1 MFVVIFKASMSST
14 ISVVNGLTSAV
25 AGSSTTVTTGKHPL
39 ATAFSEEAAIS
50 AVDDLITALTENG
63 DVTFGTM
70 GMGTPSAA
78 LLQLDQKMVR
88 DVSVTSRVPSV
99 RGGRFRHQVKPIH
112 HTKPTPVV
120 ISDYQKS
127 LLDANF
133 DAFVTRVSSL
143 SVSDQ
148 VKWWSLMFRYL
159 FYLRNLRGE
168 GKRERLLFY
177 YLFGKVH
184 EHYPKTAE
192 ALVSLIPGFGY
203 FGDLDHLITEYRPK
217 GDSGAG
223 VVDAAVNCY
232 ITFLNADAIQVFGK
246 PLHQVTLDQVDAL
259 NAQLKAM
266 TSKEVHDFVKGK
278 KLSLAAKW
286 FKREGKKDSEN
297 LDLFIEK
304 LYPMP
309 GSAALKVSDPVRY
322 GKRVSYSM
330 MRLRKVITVITQ
342 CLGVAEQMMCAKPE
356 KAGDISRDWSDI
368 DMEHAPAAF
377 ATKYRKALLNESLT
391 ETVDAT
397 TLETGNRSMRDDR
410 IECRKHTLRAIL
422 DGKLKGANQDL
433 AKLSE
438 LVMSHLSGGY
448 GSVQH
453 AHVSSSLT
461 MGERSLIAQQWS
473 DLVKSIKEMVQE
485 QVTAH
490 AGEKDF
496 IDPRNVIPIVD
507 TSGSMSSAK
516 VQDKAI
522 GLGLLA
528 TAISNLPGCMISFS
542 DEPKVFNIDLTKDVF
557 DQFLQ
562 VCHGPTG
569 LNTNVDATYR
579 LVLDLMVKRSVP
591 KTDFALLYLTDGQF
605 DSGLVH
611 FDKDLERT
619 SSYGYGGWGNGNT
632 RSHFQDVFLGRMEKA
647 FQEKGYTLPRTIF
660 WNLNGT
666 TSNYMAAEDT
676 KGVQMVSGFSQTL
689 MKQVFT
695 GEFELVK
702 DEATG
707 AVRVKVDP
715 WTSFLKVLTSDT
727 FTPILHKVLATKE
740 GVFGMLH

>member
-1 MFVVIFKASMSST
+1 LAPTSKHLLAS
-14 ISVVNGLTSAV
+14 
-25 AGSSTTVTTGKHPL
+25 
-39 ATAFSEEAAIS
+39 AFASEAAIS

-63 DVTFGTM
+63 DVTFGAM
-70 GMGTPSAA
+70 GHNTPSSA

-88 DVSVTSRVPSV
+88 DVSVTSRAPTVTRAHG
-99 RGGRFRHQVKPIH
+99 RGRVHVAHHPKPGH
-112 HTKPTPVV
+112 HTKPVPVV
-120 ISDYQKS
+120 ISDGQRA
-127 LLDANF
+127 LLDTNF

-143 SVSDQ
+143 AATEQ

-159 FYLRNLRGE
+159 FYLRNVRGE

-177 YLFGKVH
+177 YLFEKVH
-184 EHYPKTAE
+184 THYPKTAE

-217 GDSGAG
+217 GDSGKG
-223 VVDAAVNCY
+223 VVDAAVTCY
-232 ITFLNADAIQVFGK
+232 ITFLNADSIQVFGK
-246 PLHQVTLDQVDAL
+246 PLSSVSLDEADEL
-259 NAQLKAM
+259 NARLKAM
-266 TSKEVHDFVKGK
+266 TADEVSAFVKGK

-297 LDLFIEK
+297 LDLFVEQ

-309 GSAALKVSDPVRY
+309 GNAALKVSDPVRY
-322 GKRVSYSM
+322 AKRVNYSM
-330 MRLRKVITVITQ
+330 MRLRKAITAITQ
-342 CLGVAEQMMCAKPE
+342 CLGVAEQMMCAKPDE
-356 KAGDISRDWSDI
+356 AGDITRDWSDI
-368 DMEHAPAAF
+368 DMERAPAGF

-391 ETVDAT
+391 EGVTSE
-397 TLETGNRSMRDDR
+397 TLETGNRSKRDDR
-410 IECRKHTLRAIL
+410 IECRKHTLQAIL

-433 AKLSE
+433 SKLSE
-438 LVMSHLSGGY
+438 LVMSHVVGAAMY
-448 GSVQH
+448 GNVQF
-453 AHVSSSLT
+453 ASISTSLT
-461 MGERSLIAQQWS
+461 MGERSFIAQQWR
-473 DLVKSIKEMVQE
+473 DLVKAVKEMVE
-485 QVTAH
+485 ETVAAH
-490 AGEKDF
+490 ADDVDY

-507 TSGSMSSAK
+507 TSGSMSNAH

-528 TAISNLPGCMISFS
+528 TAVSNLPGCMISFS
-542 DEPKVFNIDLTKDVF
+542 DEPKVFNVDLTKDVF
-557 DQFLQ
+557 DQFLE
-562 VCHGPTG
+562 VCRGPTG

-579 LVLDLMVKRSVP
+579 LALDLMVKHSVP

-611 FDKDLERT
+611 FDEDVKSGWH
-619 SSYGYGGWGNGNT
+619 SSYAYGYGYSYGDT
-632 RSHFQDVFLGRMEKA
+632 RSRFQDIFLGRMEKA

-666 TSNYMAAEDT
+666 TGNYMAAEDT

-695 GEFELVK
+695 GDFVLTT

-740 GVFGMLH
+740 GVFGTLA